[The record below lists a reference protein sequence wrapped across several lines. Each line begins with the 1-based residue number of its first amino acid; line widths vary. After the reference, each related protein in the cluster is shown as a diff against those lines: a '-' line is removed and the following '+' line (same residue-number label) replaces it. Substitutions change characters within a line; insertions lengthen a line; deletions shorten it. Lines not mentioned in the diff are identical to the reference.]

1 MKKILDFSSFSSLG
15 GSHQEDLKK
24 RPQIQETEKDLFEY
38 GPDGDDFQY
47 TRFRELKDNEITFD
61 LLGSDYSDHALLK
74 SKKDGK
80 LYFLF
85 FEASDRDSDIMEYV
99 DVPFE
104 IIGRDEEG
112 YTEYE
117 YDWDSA
123 EVDDTA
129 ILAYAS
135 DLYKNPSN
143 IGRTIEDLGEKNLLE
158 ATDEIAD
165 EIISSVRGV
174 VSMMEEKPG
183 SFGYRVN
190 TEKIYW
196 KGFLEVLLTQFPHLA
211 ESGMNEAE
219 GIHPAIRKHL
229 ADFLKENPKATFA
242 EAKNYIADKIKGWKL
257 SEEDFKE
264 AKVLKD

>member
-1 MKKILDFSSFSSLG
+1 MKKILDFGSFSSLG
-15 GSHQEDLKK
+15 GSHQEDMKK
-24 RPQIQETEKDLFEY
+24 EPQIQEREKNLFEY

-47 TRFRELKDNEITFD
+47 TRFRELKDSDISFD
-61 LLGSDYSDHALLK
+61 LLGSDYSEHALLK

-85 FEASDRDSDIMEYV
+85 FESSDQDSDIMEYV

-104 IIGRDEEG
+104 IIGRDEDG
-112 YTEYE
+112 YPEYE
-117 YDWDSA
+117 YDWNSA

-143 IGRTIEDLGEKNLLE
+143 IGRTIEGLGAKDLLE

-174 VSMMEEKPG
+174 VSMMDKNPGYGYQAKEK
-183 SFGYRVN
+183 
-190 TEKIYW
+190 KIYW
-196 KGFLEVLLTQFPHLA
+196 EGFLEVLLTQFPHLA
-211 ESGMNEAE
+211 ETGMNEAE